1 MKNVH
6 QQTAKQLLQKTKR
19 LIVRLL
25 KGKEPDFLKQHARLL
40 DDYFQLAFEASMVG
54 PRMDNRKNPY
64 AIIALGGYGRE
75 EQCIHSDVDLLFL
88 FKKKVPREAEKLIQ
102 EIIYP
107 LWDIGL
113 DVGYA
118 TRSLKECLALA
129 GKDYEV
135 LTPML
140 DARFICGWSLIYG
153 NLLDEL
159 REKIIAKKSRNII
172 NWLVESNEL
181 RHAHFGDSAYLLEP
195 NLKEG
200 QGGLRDYHTMLWI
213 ARIAFNAK
221 QSRDLEYLGLLS
233 HEEFQTLMRSI
244 AFIWNVRNR
253 IHYICGRKC
262 DQLHFENQVKVA
274 QSLNY
279 KRNNGQEP
287 VERFM
292 GELHGRMEALKQQHL
307 MFLHELG

>member
-1 MKNVH
+1 
-6 QQTAKQLLQKTKR
+6 
-19 LIVRLL
+19 
-25 KGKEPDFLKQHARLL
+25 
-40 DDYFQLAFEASMVG
+40 
-54 PRMDNRKNPY
+54 MDISKNPY

-88 FKKKVPREAEKLIQ
+88 FKRKVPQEAENLIQ

-118 TRSLKECLALA
+118 TRSLKECWALA

-140 DARFICGWSLIYG
+140 DARFVCGWSLIYA

-159 REKIIAKKSRNII
+159 RQKIIVKKSRNII

-181 RHAHFGDSAYLLEP
+181 RHTHFGDSAYLLEP

-200 QGGLRDYHTMLWI
+200 QGGLRDYHTMRWI

-244 AFIWNVRNR
+244 ALCATGFIPSAVANV
-253 IHYICGRKC
+253 ISCT
-262 DQLHFENQVKVA
+262 
-274 QSLNY
+274 
-279 KRNNGQEP
+279 
-287 VERFM
+287 
-292 GELHGRMEALKQQHL
+292 LKIRL
-307 MFLHELG
+307 KWPGP